1 MVQNSIIVASP
12 YHLHHNYTG
21 SFLSQITYSWT
32 SATASVY
39 PPDRPT
45 TLPPT
50 YPSFNLSLLPGS
62 DTKEVTSTPQ
72 IIPPPPYLR
81 YVFHTFTLRLKTGL
95 VLSSVTLFH
104 PNNLP
109 TPYKTLDP
117 PSLHCFQYPTPP
129 PPLHDLN
136 PTKKTIADLDFTT
149 THIQLNINYEGGTC
163 QIYTSR
169 LLLTYVTIQGYLS
182 SHLYNES
189 YTLRLTHKYI
199 LYFILIAFIQVA
211 HPRTHTCTGLPT
223 LLIKNIYIYHILH
236 GDQIAFFILN
246 NSHYTKYCPIY
257 YPHLSPITI
266 IHNHTHTHRTS
277 QKSSRHL
284 FFKNTTLLV
293 LLKHSLASPFLFFWS
308 GLQCP
313 KAYSLWGVVVPSR
326 ASAKATSRL
335 WPYL

>member
-117 PSLHCFQYPTPP
+117 PSLHCFQYPPPP

-149 THIQLNINYEGGTC
+149 THIQLNINYKWGTC
-163 QIYTSR
+163 KVPHFDPPTNLRPHPRISILSALERTKSTSYNLSR
-169 LLLTYVTIQGYLS
+169 LHYFKLHFHEYL
-182 SHLYNES
+182 
-189 YTLRLTHKYI
+189 
-199 LYFILIAFIQVA
+199 
-211 HPRTHTCTGLPT
+211 RTPACHHFYYLKTSTP
-223 LLIKNIYIYHILH
+223 IIPYIYI
-236 GDQIAFFILN
+236 
-246 NSHYTKYCPIY
+246 K
-257 YPHLSPITI
+257 
-266 IHNHTHTHRTS
+266 
-277 QKSSRHL
+277 
-284 FFKNTTLLV
+284 
-293 LLKHSLASPFLFFWS
+293 
-308 GLQCP
+308 
-313 KAYSLWGVVVPSR
+313 
-326 ASAKATSRL
+326 
-335 WPYL
+335 